1 MNNNYRI
8 TLNPNKNIIVE
19 FTNERII
26 PASGLDVVGALFEKS
41 DLNASVATKMRITKK
56 GIQKQTVKSDCV
68 VDWKWTEME

>member
-41 DLNASVATKMRITKK
+41 DLNASVATKMRIPKK

-68 VDWKWTEME
+68 VD